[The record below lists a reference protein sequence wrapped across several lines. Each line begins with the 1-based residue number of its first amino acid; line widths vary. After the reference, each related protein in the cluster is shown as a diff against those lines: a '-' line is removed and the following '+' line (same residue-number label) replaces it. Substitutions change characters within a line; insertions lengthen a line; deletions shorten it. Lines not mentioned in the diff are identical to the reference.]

1 MTARETDE
9 TTTGFSV
16 SRVLSGAP
24 VEVFSHFTEPALFS
38 DWLVVEGFTTPASR
52 ISLEPRPGGMISA
65 VMVPDDGGPEIPFT
79 ARYGIVEPQRR
90 IQFKFTD
97 PTEIVTISLL
107 NLAEEGTQ
115 VTYTNVV
122 PRLRDEQPP
131 SRESSGCST
140 RWRVQ

>member
-1 MTARETDE
+1 MTARENDE

-16 SRVLSGAP
+16 SRVLSGTP

-38 DWLVVEGFTTPASR
+38 NWFVVEGFSTPASR
-52 ISLEPRPGGMISA
+52 ISLDPRPGGMISA
-65 VMVPDDGGPEIPFT
+65 VMVPNEGGPEIPFT

-97 PTEIVTISLL
+97 PTKIVTISLL
-107 NLAEEGTQ
+107 DLAEEGTQ

-122 PRLRDEQPP
+122 PRLRGEQPP
-131 SRESSGCST
+131 
-140 RWRVQ
+140 